1 MKRRMKIISIF
12 LFIWLV
18 CLSTDL
24 FLAQRHQAPV
34 FCVEMTMDEVD
45 GKRYVGLFYQVYH
58 VLVIEEDAVE
68 VDLYVVVP
76 WFYRYDDVVR
86 EMEIS
91 LLFYLSISIM
101 MISI

>member
-1 MKRRMKIISIF
+1 
-12 LFIWLV
+12 
-18 CLSTDL
+18 
-24 FLAQRHQAPV
+24 
-34 FCVEMTMDEVD
+34 
-45 GKRYVGLFYQVYH
+45 
-58 VLVIEEDAVE
+58 VIEEDAVE